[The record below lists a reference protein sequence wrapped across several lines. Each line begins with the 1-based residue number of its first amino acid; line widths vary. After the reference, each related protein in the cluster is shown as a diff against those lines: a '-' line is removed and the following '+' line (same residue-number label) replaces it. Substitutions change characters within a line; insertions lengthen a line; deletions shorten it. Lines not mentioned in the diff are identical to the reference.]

1 MGGVDGAALGDMDVA
16 GVGEFGVAC
25 QVGPWDTERPGPGPV
40 QPLPPDYGVGAAEG
54 DYLEGVAVAELAT
67 AGVDR
72 GVEAGADQVADAGV
86 VAVRQGGLR
95 RADGAELGELGLD
108 AAG

>member
-1 MGGVDGAALGDMDVA
+1 MPSSA
-16 GVGEFGVAC
+16 
-25 QVGPWDTERPGPGPV
+25 
-40 QPLPPDYGVGAAEG
+40 LPPDFGVGAAERG
-54 DYLEGVAVAELAT
+54 DLEGVAVGERAA
-67 AGVDR
+67 AGVDL

-86 VAVRQGGLR
+86 VAVGQGGLR